1 MLGTLFR
8 FHFHKSDKPSDVK
21 SDKQMSFIVG
31 VNMACTAFIMITS
44 CVDHNML
51 GWACWSNDKLLQ
63 MRMVPLYYYF
73 LSGVFVGFGRQF
85 SANVIITGITVS
97 GADPARNLA
106 SIFTITATTA
116 LTANLLYNSAFENT
130 WQVTSMNKVRAYV
143 D

>member
-1 MLGTLFR
+1 
-8 FHFHKSDKPSDVK
+8 
-21 SDKQMSFIVG
+21 MSFIVG
-31 VNMACTAFIMITS
+31 VNMACTAFIMINS

-51 GWACWSNDKLLQ
+51 EWACWSNDKLLQ
-63 MRMVPLYYYF
+63 MRMIPLYYYF

-85 SANVIITGITVS
+85 SANVTTTGTVFE
-97 GADPARNLA
+97 ADPARNLA